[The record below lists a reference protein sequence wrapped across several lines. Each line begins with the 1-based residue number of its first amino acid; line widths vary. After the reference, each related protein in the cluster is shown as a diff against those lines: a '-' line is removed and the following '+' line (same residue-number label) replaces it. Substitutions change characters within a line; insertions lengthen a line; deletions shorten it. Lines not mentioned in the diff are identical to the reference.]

1 MRKPLLSV
9 LRQNTKLLNSIIFFT
24 CWSQLHAHA
33 NSVFLNKGDNVTP
46 IMEVSSSPDR
56 KIKNKEPEKS
66 KDIQDSS
73 NPKRKPEH
81 KDKPQFDMAPSISIL
96 HANNI
101 DKEGVY
107 GKKRYYLSDIKEG
120 IIGTD
125 ADHPIDQVYD
135 NIFTISLNEKIN
147 PGYQYTLE
155 YDLYGA
161 ASYEEVSKVV
171 NDELAA
177 GGNNLQ
183 KTEGWMHQS
192 EPISVSSVH
201 QGINTVIF
209 TIPHLS
215 KYSYKVRNL
224 QIGVSEKKQNLGSI
238 EKKYKAAT
246 VSKFVAN
253 IGGTEKMSLG
263 SAELTIPQGALKSSE
278 TFSITAL
285 RDIDMPVLSP
295 EMVNVT
301 SQNAGYRF
309 LPHGEHF
316 SAPAKVEIGY
326 DKSKIPTGYTEQDI
340 RTYYFDKQ
348 QKKWIALEKDT
359 LSHQQSALISKTTH
373 FTDMVNGILK
383 VPESPETGSYAPN
396 SIKDIKAANPSEGIV
411 SIAPPS
417 PNSMGSVT
425 TNFPIKLPA
434 GRGGMQPSLN
444 VSYSSEGGNGWMGM
458 GWDLSIPA
466 VSIDTRWGVPT
477 YGVEQNGNYDTNNA
491 KETEIYTLGGEQLT
505 FKVGNSYVL
514 PNRAEGFEQKRVD
527 NLEPDNTKRFYPRI
541 EGGYSKIIRKGNNPN
556 NYVWIV
562 TSKDGTRSCF
572 GGDENGNVIE
582 NAVLR
587 DTPIPDNSGNIG
599 YWALYKT
606 IDSNGNYVKYEYN
619 KSAYSSSGVLGNGGK
634 EMYPSK
640 IEYTLNDANPS
651 LKKYTVNFGYDAQQ
665 REDVHVNARL
675 GFVQVT
681 SRRLGNVQILY
692 DGAKVRSYD
701 FQYKTG
707 AFSKSLLESIT
718 EKDADDN
725 IFYTNKVEY
734 HEMPAEVF
742 SSPKEWNV
750 NITGVSPEANSF
762 SGNNSNFSSGSNDT
776 FTGEYTAINSSK
788 SESKNNSFGLGFW
801 IYKSPSPTVADFFA
815 LKLPEMKRFSL
826 GVNGGFG
833 NGKSSTRISMID
845 IDGDNLLDIIYR
857 IGDTAFFG
865 KNKGGYF
872 QMEPI
877 NMLKDANNQ
886 PINSIGNSETSYW
899 NAGLSGNLSFGV
911 GIKTGVGFDY
921 SNTTSK
927 NSVYFNDFNADG
939 LMDLAFNGKVLFNYI
954 EGGVPKFSESSS
966 ITPAPIN
973 ILQANSVND
982 FSFNASEKKMMLE
995 QNPLHDVVKVWV
1007 APKAGNIVITGNTG
1021 LIQQTIPSDEDVT
1034 NLDGVVLST
1043 QRGGNTPTIVRSINH
1058 GDYTVQNMSSLVYS
1072 NVLKGEKFYFRV
1084 TSKYDGRY
1092 DQVNWDPIITYTSNT
1107 TPSIDGN
1114 NRSLN
1119 QYKLSEDFIVSNT
1132 ENYSVSENGTLKL
1145 NIVKPP
1151 ISDHVR
1157 ITVYKNGLSVW
1168 NLLYTPTD
1176 NVSTS
1181 VSVPVTFLAG
1191 DQLKVLLETNTNIHW
1206 PDVNISPIF
1215 TTASGTQEYIAVENS
1230 MFNFNESVV
1239 ASAFTYLVT
1248 SNDSGKKIVLKPSNT
1263 SSSVSG
1269 NFIISAKI
1277 KNRLVGLFGYSVNN
1291 GVISAGGNQIGGA
1304 QNTLTSQDINE
1315 NLYIEITTSEKRSTN
1330 AAFLDYLKNL
1340 NIQLTIN
1347 EVPASANTNTIVGGT
1362 VTLISGQI
1370 MSLNLINSGP
1380 PSGSG
1385 YPSALFKYRLTG
1397 SSTWITQTLQASSS
1411 SSVLSTPLNLS
1422 PGTYQYEVTINYNG
1436 QATYYGTNAFISVLK
1451 ITNKTFVNSPLVF
1464 TDLQQPLSTTAID
1477 ARLGLLYR
1485 GWGSFI
1491 VNGNNNSRTN
1501 IVNAYSI
1508 NDNYYNQGTA
1518 AEMKV
1523 EVSRLFISNQ
1533 AMTIDTQPVVYPNV
1547 NNDVVD
1553 PYQPGSASPSNLYF
1567 VMMAPGVDKST
1578 NMKKWYGMD
1587 EENYVTG
1594 SIMNSSRLGVDNI
1607 EASFSNNIP
1616 NVQLGSDKLSSLVQ
1630 KTKTNSVSVKGDV
1643 SYSSSGLGGDGSFS
1657 KTIFVENKLL
1667 STIADYNGDGFP
1679 DFVIEDNVQLTNSN
1693 GFLSKNKKL
1702 FGHNSI
1708 GRSSAI
1714 GVGAGSGYTHGSSSF
1729 HMNVNVAAKD
1739 GVRAIDL
1746 VNSDKEKSLSNN
1758 VSLSGNYSKEDE
1770 YTKKSFVD
1778 INGDGV
1784 LDRVDN
1790 TNVALGKGYSFD
1802 SQVYDLGFEVAKSN
1816 NQNYGAGLGVS
1827 LFGGSISAGG
1837 SFGGSTNISEQQL
1850 VDLNGDGLQDFID
1863 YKNDQYKLNLGN
1875 RFENFS
1881 GFNVGYLD
1889 EKTVT
1894 VNSSSNFGL
1903 SIPILIPLPIILP
1916 AGTVSNGF
1924 KIIPSFGRTTS
1935 KGVSRTKSTYKD
1947 INGDGFPDIIQS
1959 NDINKITVRLN
1970 QLGEKYDANG
1980 NATVVEPTN
1989 LLKKVTTPMGGSW
2002 EVSYERVGNTYDMPQ
2017 SKYVMKT
2024 VTTNDGFT
2032 GDNAFSPDVSKVTI
2046 KYENPYHSRRERTFY
2061 GFEKVTVNQIDTKQ
2075 GGISSNVIY
2084 RKTEQTFNN
2093 KNYYLKGALLN
2104 EKLSDASGKLWTEK
2118 NNTYEFRKIDS
2129 PNTLN
2134 TLLNQ
2139 ERESEK
2145 NHHDYA
2151 CFVALKNT
2159 VSKFYEGT
2167 TTATKFTSM
2176 SITEYSNWGDA
2187 VKVINNGDTQIGIT
2201 EAISSE
2207 VTYGEVAPGKYVIAP
2222 KSVKNTA
2229 TGVTREKRAE
2239 YNPATGDLTKIVI
2252 KNQGIDYSVYD
2263 FEYDVYGNITKSTGP
2278 ENYAGQR
2285 FYHQY
2290 TYDDKVKTYPVKVQE
2305 AFGYSSK
2312 TQYDFRFGLPILTED
2327 MNLQPMKYVYDAK
2340 ARTTEIVG
2348 PYEMF
2353 NNIPWTIKFEY
2364 NPITNAPQNA
2374 SNAQSYAITKHY
2386 DPEYTDSTI
2395 NTITIADGLGAAIQ
2409 VKKTGDI
2416 HNEGAKYIVA
2426 GKVEQDAFG
2435 RALKTYYPTTESVS
2449 SGNTQYNASVDN
2461 IEPTINQYDILDRVV
2476 YTKLPGENLFSTI
2489 AYGFGTDVQGR
2500 NMFETIFKDELGSI
2514 KKTYTDIKG
2523 RTTSVHEVSNTGDI
2537 KTQFTH
2543 DAIGEILQVKDVN
2556 NNITTSVYDNL
2567 GRRISYTHPDSGVTT
2582 YKYDPANNMTSKTNA
2597 ANETVEYKY
2606 DYSRLKEVK
2615 YPLYPENNVKYYYGN
2630 ALDASAMDNNA
2641 VGRLWYQTDATG
2653 TQYLKYGRLGEL
2665 TYQRRS
2671 VAVPGAGVYW
2681 FGTQWEYD
2689 TWNRVKS
2696 IIYPDGEVLNYKY
2709 NRAGNLNNVSSDK
2722 DGNHYKIINGIGYD
2736 KFEQR
2741 VYLANGNGT
2750 ETTYEYETNR
2760 RRLLKMYAKN
2770 SSRYFMQNTYQYDVV
2785 SNVMQVH
2792 NNAPIVN
2799 GLLGGG
2805 TNHAF
2810 GYDDLYRLTSAS
2822 GNWRGINTQAQEE
2835 RHRYTVTMTY
2845 DNMHN
2850 IMSKTQKHEWTT
2862 GATNNNWA
2870 ALEPTSYRLN
2880 YKYENAAHPHAPSR
2894 IIDEPNIV
2902 PNATCCNPDDP
2913 GVKFQNYQYDA
2924 KGNPTAV
2931 SQETCTFAEAKTVYQ
2946 WDEENRLRFVDTN
2959 PSTPE
2964 VDGAAIYTY
2973 DAGGERIIKDVLSSG
2988 VLFRTGG
2995 EQTSTWPQPLYTS
3008 HSATIY
3014 PNGLVTV
3021 NFIFDNSQLGTTAP
3035 RYTKHYYA
3043 GSQRIVSKIGTSPNI
3058 GMFDCHWLI
3067 IPLGGTTPPINP
3079 VNVSNTILQTATQ
3092 SSLNVMQLNS
3102 ITPPPNYGQNAGYNG
3117 NCVNNYTGPK
3127 EEQIYWFHTDH
3138 LGSSSYITGADGEVT
3153 QNIEYFPSGEVFVEN
3168 HNKASNNSP
3177 YKFNAKELDAETGY
3191 YYYGARYYNPRVSLW
3206 LNVDPLAE
3214 KYPSWSPYA
3223 YCGNNPINYF
3233 DPDGRFRLPANA
3245 TREERRLYKEA
3256 IKTIKSVFR
3265 DSEFREAFKDRFK
3278 VDDKMIRKMLKD
3290 GDGPTVIM
3298 NESLLDLASF
3308 DPDNPNV
3315 IKIDSGV
3322 VNTVSKHKGDRKYID
3337 NLAEII
3343 IHEGGHWA
3351 DYKMDG
3357 KSQEKDGIF
3366 RMSFQSKS
3374 GRPDAGDN
3382 WEIIYFGTDTQF
3394 SASDRDIITEKFDK
3408 IRSNNFRKDFW
3419 QQREIR
3425 DLKSQKKSSIFD
3437 IYKKPKDNLRTGN
3450 R

>member
-147 PGYQYTLE
+147 PVYQYTLE

-161 ASYEEVSKVV
+161 ASYGEVSKVV

-177 GGNNLQ
+177 GGNNHQ

-201 QGINTVIF
+201 QGINTIVF

-238 EKKYKAAT
+238 EEKYKAAT

-253 IGGTEKMSLG
+253 RGGAEKMSLG
-263 SAELTIPQGALKSSE
+263 SAELAIPQGSLKSSE
-278 TFSITAL
+278 SFSITAL
-285 RDIDMPVLSP
+285 RGIDMPALSP

-316 SAPAKVEIGY
+316 SAPAKVTIGY

-340 RTYYFDKQ
+340 RTYYFDRQ

-359 LSHQQSALISKTTH
+359 LNHQQSALISKTTH

-434 GRGGMQPSLN
+434 GRAGMQPSLN
-444 VSYSSEGGNGWMGM
+444 VSYNSEGGNGWMGM

-466 VSIDTRWGVPT
+466 VSIDTRWGVPR
-477 YGVEQNGNYDTNNA
+477 YDSG
-491 KETEIYTLGGEQLT
+491 KETEIYSLGGEQLT
-505 FKVGNSYVL
+505 FEVSPGVFAM
-514 PNRAEGFEQKRVD
+514 PNRNEGFEKGRLSDRQ
-527 NLEPDNTKRFYPRI
+527 FYPRI
-541 EGGYSKIIRKGNNPN
+541 EGAYNRIIRKGTNPT
-556 NYVWIV
+556 NYVWVI
-562 TSKDGTRSCF
+562 TSKDGTTSYF
-572 GGDENGNVIE
+572 GGDETGVKD
-582 NAVLR
+582 NAVLK
-587 DTPIPDNSGNIG
+587 DANGNIG
-599 YWALYKT
+599 HWALYKT
-606 IDSNGNYVKYEYN
+606 VDSNKNYVNYLYDN
-619 KSAYSSSGVLGNGGK
+619 TVYQGSTGNGGQQIYPK
-634 EMYPSK
+634 E
-640 IEYTLNDANPS
+640 INYTLHETNNPPQNYKVIFNTDANR
-651 LKKYTVNFGYDAQQ
+651 N
-665 REDVHVNARL
+665 DVQIDGRL
-675 GFVQVT
+675 GFLKVV
-681 SRRLGNVQILY
+681 SKRLTGLTISYGSSNVM
-692 DGAKVRSYD
+692 SYQ
-701 FQYKTG
+701 FSYTEG
-707 AFSKSLLESIT
+707 AFKKQLLTTIT
-718 EKDADDN
+718 ELDAN
-725 IFYTNKVEY
+725 GSEFYTNRIEY
-734 HEMPAEVF
+734 ENAPGSIFGSAQSWAVQDNA
-742 SSPKEWNV
+742 NV
-750 NITGVSPEANSF
+750 
-762 SGNNSNFSSGSNDT
+762 SGSGYSMLSGSSG
-776 FTGEYTAINSSK
+776 E
-788 SESKNNSFGLGFW
+788 
-801 IYKSPSPTVADFFA
+801 
-815 LKLPEMKRFSL
+815 SL
-826 GVNGGFG
+826 GTNFG
-833 NGKSSTRISMID
+833 ISIGMYTIPNIPTADQSLFSFRKGTFGAHGSVSNNKSNLKITLID
-845 IDGDNLLDIIYR
+845 IDGDNLPDRVYENGGVVYYSKNLSIP
-857 IGDTAFFG
+857 GGQTKFG
-865 KNKGGYF
+865 
-872 QMEPI
+872 
-877 NMLKDANNQ
+877 
-886 PINSIGNSETSYW
+886 TSVPV
-899 NAGLSGNLSFGV
+899 SGNTSEVGKTQVSAWGV
-911 GIKTGVGFDY
+911 GIDGNFSNVSLGFDY
-921 SNTTSK
+921 SNSTSTTTSYFMDF
-927 NSVYFNDFNADG
+927 NSDGLIDFVKDGKVYFNRIV
-939 LMDLAFNGKVLFNYI
+939 NGIPGFYPDST
-954 EGGVPKFSESSS
+954 GSPS
-966 ITPAPIN
+966 PIN
-973 ILQANSVND
+973 ITAQTTQQSLFDAQDQA
-982 FSFNASEKKMMLE
+982 EKKMILE
-995 QNPLHDVVKVWV
+995 QNPLHDVVRVWV
-1007 APKAGNIVITGNTG
+1007 APKTGAITVKNSFK
-1021 LIQQTIPSDEDVT
+1021 LNQIACPNNEDCSKA
-1034 NLDGVVLST
+1034 DGVAVSF
-1043 QRGGNTPTIVRSINH
+1043 QYKNNNPIVYNINA
-1058 GDYTVQNMSSLVYS
+1058 GDFAAHSFADQAINI
-1072 NVLKGEKFYFRV
+1072 NKGEKLYFRI
-1084 TSKYDGRY
+1084 TSKYDGVL
-1092 DQVNWDPIITYTSNT
+1092 DQVTWNPEITYSVANSPAVDSDNRNLSTYKAQEDFVNSNATPYYAPEPGTLNLYLNKPIALSDNADITLKVNDVIIPLPQIISSSTYNNGLIGSPINLNPNDKVTIKVSTDTQIDWSRFKLIPEFTGVSGGKAYVQVEYTMYNDRGSFFVYPSNSADVGKKISVKASSLPNFNNKNGKIVISAKSKNKLLTKT
-1107 TPSIDGN
+1107 TYQVVNGN
-1114 NRSLN
+1114 NTVITTFGAPYTLTANDVAAGNNGIYLETTVSSDDR
-1119 QYKLSEDFIVSNT
+1119 DFISNISSISGNLFNNNLNYINIPNNLSLQLPDTNNTSHSDGTIVVGQSTTLSFLIGNYASDTSAILSIINTATGTAVSFP
-1132 ENYSVSENGTLKL
+1132 NGTLSGQ
-1145 NIVKPP
+1145 PGMAT
-1151 ISDHVR
+1151 S
-1157 ITVYKNGLSVW
+1157 TSA
-1168 NLLYTPTD
+1168 NLLPGVYTY
-1176 NVSTS
+1176 N
-1181 VSVPVTFLAG
+1181 
-1191 DQLKVLLETNTNIHW
+1191 
-1206 PDVNISPIF
+1206 
-1215 TTASGTQEYIAVENS
+1215 
-1230 MFNFNESVV
+1230 MNF
-1239 ASAFTYLVT
+1239 FQ
-1248 SNDSGKKIVLKPSNT
+1248 G
-1263 SSSVSG
+1263 SSSNAYSKISISSG
-1269 NFIISAKI
+1269 GSESGITSF
-1277 KNRLVGLFGYSVNN
+1277 NN
-1291 GVISAGGNQIGGA
+1291 SPPHKPI
-1304 QNTLTSQDINE
+1304 LTPKD
-1315 NLYIEITTSEKRSTN
+1315 
-1330 AAFLDYLKNL
+1330 
-1340 NIQLTIN
+1340 
-1347 EVPASANTNTIVGGT
+1347 PT
-1362 VTLISGQI
+1362 V
-1370 MSLNLINSGP
+1370 
-1380 PSGSG
+1380 
-1385 YPSALFKYRLTG
+1385 
-1397 SSTWITQTLQASSS
+1397 
-1411 SSVLSTPLNLS
+1411 VLSSN
-1422 PGTYQYEVTINYNG
+1422 QYDSRFGI
-1436 QATYYGTNAFISVLK
+1436 
-1451 ITNKTFVNSPLVF
+1451 
-1464 TDLQQPLSTTAID
+1464 
-1477 ARLGLLYR
+1477 LYR
-1485 GWGSFI
+1485 GWGGFI
-1491 VNGNNNSRTN
+1491 LNGNNASKNT
-1501 IVNAYSI
+1501 VQEAYSL
-1508 NDNYYNQGTA
+1508 DFNYANKGTV

-1523 EVSRLFISNQ
+1523 DETRLALSNAYGTYQ
-1533 AMTIDTQPVVYPNV
+1533 GTNPPVNVPVVDANGNV
-1547 NNDVVD
+1547 TIPDNNSSLSKNYFLLINSNINNSDKGRLSDVD
-1553 PYQPGSASPSNLYF
+1553 PAVYIAQD
-1567 VMMAPGVDKST
+1567 VT
-1578 NMKKWYGMD
+1578 N
-1587 EENYVTG
+1587 V
-1594 SIMNSSRLGVDNI
+1594 SRLGVHSIDINF
-1607 EASFSNNIP
+1607 AN
-1616 NVQLGSDKLSSLVQ
+1616 
-1630 KTKTNSVSVKGDV
+1630 
-1643 SYSSSGLGGDGSFS
+1643 YSTGQSSGDQLNAAPIKMKNQSISVAGGVSLGGVIGVNASHTLFS
-1657 KTIFVENKLL
+1657 QGQSVRNLL
-1667 STIADYNGDGFP
+1667 DYNGDGFP
-1679 DFVIEDNVQLTNSN
+1679 DDFNKKSIKLTSPIGAPSNSTQD
-1693 GFLSKNKKL
+1693 FLNLNHSQSISSASTEGLSTGYSFSHGESSRMAFIRTAGSKNKDRFNNLEK
-1702 FGHNSI
+1702 
-1708 GRSSAI
+1708 AI
-1714 GVGAGSGYTHGSSSF
+1714 SSS
-1729 HMNVNVAAKD
+1729 HESQKGATKLSISANA
-1739 GVRAIDL
+1739 
-1746 VNSDKEKSLSNN
+1746 EKS
-1758 VSLSGNYSKEDE
+1758 DE
-1770 YTKKSFVD
+1770 KSEKTFLD
-1778 INGDGV
+1778 INGDG
-1784 LDRVDN
+1784 LPDLYDN
-1790 TNVALGKGYSFD
+1790 GSFSLSVGRKDFTNSASWNTGEASKGTALTT
-1802 SQVYDLGFEVAKSN
+1802 
-1816 NQNYGAGLGVS
+1816 GAGGGIS
-1827 LFGGSISAGG
+1827 LFWG
-1837 SFGGSTNISEQQL
+1837 SFEGGVNTTNTESET
-1850 VDLNGDGLQDFID
+1850 
-1863 YKNDQYKLNLGN
+1863 K
-1875 RFENFS
+1875 E
-1881 GFNVGYLD
+1881 
-1889 EKTVT
+1889 E
-1894 VNSSSNFGL
+1894 
-1903 SIPILIPLPIILP
+1903 LI
-1916 AGTVSNGF
+1916 
-1924 KIIPSFGRTTS
+1924 
-1935 KGVSRTKSTYKD
+1935 D
-1947 INGDGFPDIIQS
+1947 INGDGLPDKAVYSGSTAKVYINNGKEIEGTSISDITAGYNFHVDQS
-1959 NDINKITVRLN
+1959 KNIGGNAGGTIFIPIPTNPTATTGLKLNISLGVSGGKSTSKTRSTFKDMNGDGYPDFVTSDDENNIKVSLN
-1970 QLGEKYDANG
+1970 QIG
-1980 NATVVEPTN
+1980 TTN

-2002 EVSYERVGNTYDMPQ
+2002 EVSYERVGNTYNMPQ
-2017 SKYVMKT
+2017 SKYVLKS
-2024 VTTNDGFT
+2024 VVTNDGFT
-2032 GDNAFSPDVSKVTI
+2032 GDNAFAPDISKVTVD
-2046 KYENPYHSRRERTFY
+2046 YENPYYSRRERTFY
-2061 GFEKVTVNQIDTKQ
+2061 GFQQVMVNQIDTKQ
-2075 GGISSNVIY
+2075 GGASSNTIY
-2084 RKTEQTFNN
+2084 RKTRQRFHNN
-2093 KNYYLKGALLN
+2093 NYYLKGLMFSEMLF
-2104 EKLSDASGKLWTEK
+2104 DANNIGWTIK
-2118 NNTYEFRKIDS
+2118 TNTYILKQIKNI
-2129 PNTLN
+2129 NTDFVIKYN
-2134 TLLNQ
+2134 
-2139 ERESEK
+2139 EDEK
-2145 NHHDYA
+2145 TYQNYA
-2151 CFVALKNT
+2151 CFVALSSAGSHFIEGNT
-2159 VSKFYEGT
+2159 GYKATSTVFKKFDQWGNAVEVED
-2167 TTATKFTSM
+2167 S
-2176 SITEYSNWGDA
+2176 GDA
-2187 VKVINNGDTQIGIT
+2187 EIGT
-2201 EAISSE
+2201 SEALTSTIGYTLVDPSAYIIMP
-2207 VTYGEVAPGKYVIAP
+2207 V
-2222 KSVKNTA
+2222 SVKNTA
-2229 TGVTREKRAE
+2229 QGVTREKKAE
-2239 YNPATGDLTKIVI
+2239 YDSKGNLSKMTILS
-2252 KNQGIDYSVYD
+2252 QGTNYSVYD

-2290 TYDDKVKTYPVKVQE
+2290 TYDDKVKTYPVKVQD

-2312 TQYDFRFGLPILTED
+2312 TQYDFRFGLPTLTED

-2489 AYGFGTDVQGR
+2489 AYGFGTDIQGR

-2556 NNITTSVYDNL
+2556 NNITTSVYDDL